1 MIDKKSKAFYIVLSL
16 LIGIMFW
23 LYVDNA
29 QGNQS
34 EQNINNIPIEFIGE
48 TDVLPSRNLM
58 LAEGGDTTIDMV
70 VSGPRSVVTS
80 LTKENLR
87 IQVNLTSISAV
98 GRYSL
103 TYELLTPDN
112 VNRSDITVE
121 KASLS
126 TVTVGIIQM
135 HEKVVPVDVTVMGEI
150 ADGCIYMAEQLA
162 VQPSSLTLTG
172 REEDVDKVAS
182 ALVILDLTGA
192 SNTVSKEFE
201 YQLLD
206 QEGNVVDRTDIR
218 VSEKRVV
225 INAPVYIT
233 KTLDLKVNPVESA
246 GSMLENV
253 DIKIDPQTIE
263 VAGEAAAL
271 KNKDEIL
278 LGDLILKNYLSDTE
292 MDMTIGLPAGCENL
306 SGYNTT
312 TVSVKFKDLETK
324 AFSVTNI
331 SATGLA
337 ANQTFSR
344 VTNVVDVVLRGP
356 AEDLEQITEE
366 NIRIVV
372 DLEDYSSKGTYSVP
386 AIVMVDGFSD
396 VGAVG
401 NYSVKCKITN

>member
-58 LAEGGDTTIDMV
+58 LSEGGDTTIDMV

-344 VTNVVDVVLRGP
+344 VTNVVDVVLRGT